1 MLLALLLIVGV
12 PANHLPDYTDYVV
25 DKAGVLGAVEAQL
38 KAVSSRLDHAGVAQ
52 IAVCTVTEE
61 TLGDDSKEDF
71 AADLFRKW
79 GLGHGKKKADGVLIF
94 FAAGK
99 GAGHRRI
106 KIEVGY
112 GLEGVLPDGKVGAL
126 RDQYAVPALRRDDY
140 ATAAVQLQSAIASLL
155 EADAA
160 AGGDAAP
167 GKDTLRGGKGAGQ
180 AGAGRANSGGL
191 IVTLLAMLALVVM
204 LATSGARRQFPG
216 SKTQLA
222 AAGLTGLSVL
232 SLVGAGS
239 GAGWIALVIGLILVA
254 VIWTS
259 IRAHRCP
266 RDGSWM
272 TIDEQVIDPPTYF
285 SRGVAHV
292 TQRCTNRKCG
302 FSKEFD
308 RSIPRKQMTVVTSG
322 GGGGG
327 GSGGGGGD
335 GFSGGGG
342 GDSGGGGAGG
352 DY

>member
-1 MLLALLLIVGV
+1 MLLALLLIASV

-25 DKAGVLGAVEAQL
+25 DQASVLGSVDAQL
-38 KAVSSRLDHAGVAQ
+38 KNVSSKLDHEGLAQ
-52 IAVCTVTEE
+52 IAVCTITEE

-71 AADLFRKW
+71 AAELFRKW
-79 GLGHGKKKADGVLIF
+79 GLGHGKKKADGVLILIVT
-94 FAAGK
+94 GK
-99 GAGHRRI
+99 EHHRHLKVEI
-106 KIEVGY
+106 GY

-126 RDQYAVPALRRDDY
+126 RDQYAAPAMKRGDY
-140 ATAAVQLQSAIASLL
+140 ATAAVQLQNAIA
-155 EADAA
+155 EVVQADAA

-167 GKDTLRGGKGAGQ
+167 GANTMRGGKGTGQ
-180 AGAGRANSGGL
+180 PGAGPANAGGL
-191 IVTLLAMLALVVM
+191 VVTLLAMLALVIM
-204 LATSGARRQFPG
+204 LATSGARRLFPG
-216 SKTQLA
+216 TKTQLGA
-222 AAGLTGLSVL
+222 AALTGVSVL
-232 SLVGAGS
+232 SLVFAGS

-272 TIDEQVIDPPTYF
+272 TIDEEVIDPPTYF
-285 SRGVAHV
+285 SQGVAHV
-292 TQRCTNRKCG
+292 TQQCTNAKCG
-302 FSKEFD
+302 YSKEFNKA
-308 RSIPRKQMTVVTSG
+308 IPRKQMTVVTSG

-327 GSGGGGGD
+327 GSGGGSGD